1 MYTHMQMGTPLVSE
15 TRLVSSQGIPLD
27 QFRRPQSMRW
37 IGCIK
42 HTQTQLNMQEVF
54 IKTLVDNTSQQIRRQ
69 DQETARH
76 LVGRTRVDVVPQR
89 LSITPMVNV

>member
-1 MYTHMQMGTPLVSE
+1 
-15 TRLVSSQGIPLD
+15 
-27 QFRRPQSMRW
+27 MRW

-76 LVGRTRVDVVPQR
+76 LV
-89 LSITPMVNV
+89 